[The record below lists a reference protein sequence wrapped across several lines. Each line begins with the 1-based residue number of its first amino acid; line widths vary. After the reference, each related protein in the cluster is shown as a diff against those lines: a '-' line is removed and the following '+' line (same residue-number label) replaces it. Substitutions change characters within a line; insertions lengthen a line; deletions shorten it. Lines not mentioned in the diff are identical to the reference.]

1 MAGNKVP
8 EELHP
13 SSRAGLAGR
22 GPAQQRLFAIL
33 RYAMSLALI
42 GVLFAFVDLDAT
54 LALMLAVDLRLLLLV
69 LLLELLDRVLHGWR
83 WVLLLNAK
91 LNDIPARVMFRV
103 HFISNFLAN
112 FLPFNVGN
120 DVTRVVSLA
129 KYSGS
134 TIIEPLSSVI
144 LDRVIG
150 FAALLVTAILVVAAA
165 VIWQVSAIGPGLAS
179 TFLAVLAIL
188 VLLGL
193 GFWKGG
199 LFDKGVS
206 LLKDRTSW
214 RWTHW
219 VTEIYEAC
227 VSYRLHRRAVGAV
240 FIVVQITVII
250 GILTTYLTG
259 MSLGMHVPLIYFVMF
274 VPLISFLSSLPISA
288 NGIGIAEGGFVFF
301 FSQVGASAAEALT
314 LALVMRVLMIIAT
327 LPGAVLLAVQGW
339 PVRPEA
345 TTTSTGP

>member
-8 EELHP
+8 EELYP

-22 GPAQQRLFAIL
+22 GPAQQRLFTIL

-69 LLLELLDRVLHGWR
+69 LLLELLDRVLQGWR

-91 LNDIPARVMFRV
+91 LNDIPAWVMFRV

-144 LDRVIG
+144 LDRIIG
-150 FAALLVTAILVVAAA
+150 FAALLVPAILVVAAA

-240 FIVVQITVII
+240 FI

-314 LALVMRVLMIIAT
+314 LALVMRVMMIIAT